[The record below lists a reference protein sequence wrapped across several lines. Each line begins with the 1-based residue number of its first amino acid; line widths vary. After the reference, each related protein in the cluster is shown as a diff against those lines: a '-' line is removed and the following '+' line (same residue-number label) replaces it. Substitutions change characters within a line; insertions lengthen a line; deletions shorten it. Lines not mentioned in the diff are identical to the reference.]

1 MACLDTNFIIDFI
14 KGKIDI
20 EEGNQLGE
28 FISISSPS
36 IVEIIRGLHLKKTLQ
51 HIKQNE
57 EEKIENTLNSLNI
70 LQLNKESAKI
80 AGRLQAELI
89 NKGEDIGIIDIL
101 IAAITLR
108 NNETLIT
115 RNLKHFHQKKSII
128 NLNFSIIKN
137 CKII

>member
-20 EEGNQLGE
+20 EEVNQLGE

-101 IAAITLR
+101 IAAITLL

-115 RNLKHFHQKKSII
+115 RNKKHFEKIP
-128 NLNFSIIKN
+128 NL
-137 CKII
+137 KIQTY

>member
-101 IAAITLR
+101 IAAIALR

-115 RNLKHFHQKKSII
+115 RNKKPFEKIPNLKIQTY
-128 NLNFSIIKN
+128 
-137 CKII
+137 